1 MRKTVKVGIVL
12 LIVGVIMLIFG
23 IANNGI
29 QSVYW
34 DNGFRV
40 VHTQDKTYYPDKIT
54 DITLTNTSNVT
65 VRRGTTASIHVT
77 TTSQLP
83 TVTTKAG
90 HVKITAKAATA
101 GHVGYMFNGD
111 KPATT
116 TVITVPAGTTINWLK
131 AGTDGHQELAGTLTL
146 TNLTVNH
153 LQLLTDNM
161 TARLTNV
168 NIKKDNLL
176 ATNKLA
182 LTNVTAPALQA
193 EANTVTITQSRF
205 NQGTSKVTG
214 DDGDYRISQSRFK
227 KLKLRNHDGDIHLDR
242 NRVTTLTATTDDGD
256 IHLTANKNV
265 GVYAKTD
272 DGDLNIFNHHRDDGA
287 SYRYQPNASQQYH
300 LTTVDGD
307 ITAIA
312 AA

>member
-90 HVKITAKAATA
+90 HVKITAKAATS

-111 KPATT
+111 NPATT

-287 SYRYQPNASQQYH
+287 SYRYQPSASQQYH